1 VRTALACAFA
11 AFVGQLPVAATT
23 AADAPVPHTSGLA
36 SKKGGALEAEARPL
50 FATLVQTHTDER
62 VLLDAE
68 SPSEARFSALLHD
81 HVTGGKRPLDGRL
94 LDLLRRLA
102 EKHATN
108 GEAVRIELVSGY
120 RSEKLNEMLR
130 KKGHHVASK
139 SQHSLGHA
147 VDFRIVLPGA
157 EKGVDPRQ
165 LEREIRELGWKG
177 GVGVYLL
184 ESDWFVHADVGPQRG
199 WYG

>member
-1 VRTALACAFA
+1 
-11 AFVGQLPVAATT
+11 
-23 AADAPVPHTSGLA
+23 
-36 SKKGGALEAEARPL
+36 
-50 FATLVQTHTDER
+50 
-62 VLLDAE
+62 
-68 SPSEARFSALLHD
+68 
-81 HVTGGKRPLDGRL
+81 
-94 LDLLRRLA
+94 
-102 EKHATN
+102 
-108 GEAVRIELVSGY
+108 VRIEIVSGY

-157 EKGVDPRQ
+157 EKGIDPRQ
-165 LEREIRELGWKG
+165 LERDIRGLGWQG

-184 ESDWFVHADVGPQRG
+184 EGDWFVHADVGPQRG